1 MLKAVLVLEY
11 DWSSPTLCKLIG
23 LGIMFFIS
31 LHFLHSLRSRRL
43 EVVALARACSLF
55 RLLFPSACHAGYFL
69 HCLQYASWLITVIL
83 IILKDILGQPPYMF

>member
-1 MLKAVLVLEY
+1 
-11 DWSSPTLCKLIG
+11 
-23 LGIMFFIS
+23 MFFIS

-69 HCLQYASWLITVIL
+69 HCLQYASWLITIIL